1 MVALDNKIETK
12 KRLTRSKVMLIIN
25 FSLVPVS
32 MNVIYKTFNTLVTSA
47 LILLESHISTYFI
60 DNNITVNLYLS
71 WNIFKE
77 DNTARSIFPF

>member
-1 MVALDNKIETK
+1 MVALNNKIETK

-32 MNVIYKTFNTLVTSA
+32 KNVIYKTFNTLVTSA
-47 LILLESHISTYFI
+47 LILLESHISTYFV

-71 WNIFKE
+71 
-77 DNTARSIFPF
+77 

>member
-1 MVALDNKIETK
+1 MVALNNKIETK

-32 MNVIYKTFNTLVTSA
+32 MNVVYKTFNTLVTSA
-47 LILLESHISTYFI
+47 LILLESHISTYFV

-71 WNIFKE
+71 
-77 DNTARSIFPF
+77 